1 MRGAAGE
8 SALNGDML
16 CRDFDKFYKWA
27 TVIKQ
32 VDMCLMCMPCQ
43 DWSPAGSRR
52 GTTNLLEQLLECI
65 TPRKLARVWGFEEV
79 PEFYAGGFWGSVEVH
94 LKSHGYHVSPVM
106 FLNAQEVL
114 EPQSRLRHSLVG

>member
-32 VDMCLMCMPCQ
+32 VDMCLVCMPCQ
-43 DWSPAGSRR
+43 DWSPALPFIHGCW
-52 GTTNLLEQLLECI
+52 TTL
-65 TPRKLARVWGFEEV
+65 
-79 PEFYAGGFWGSVEVH
+79 
-94 LKSHGYHVSPVM
+94 
-106 FLNAQEVL
+106 
-114 EPQSRLRHSLVG
+114 